1 MSNSLNLA
9 NYVRIG
15 RYDLPEPTR
24 TKAPE
29 GNLLGQEVSGITY
42 NLETKTL
49 FIVGDGGTSVT
60 QVTTKG
66 ELIDTMTLSKGSS
79 PQGTEF
85 YDPEGIAWAGFGLE
99 FVMVEERDRQAVLF
113 TYKAGTTLGRGD
125 TKTVVLGTDIGNVGL
140 EGMSVNLLSGAVA
153 FVKETDPQGIFATTI
168 DFEAGT
174 ASNGSATTVNST
186 NLFDPAGMKLNDL
199 ADVYF
204 LQNVQ
209 AAIDKDAQANLLVLS
224 QEDGR
229 IVEVTPTGEVVST
242 LQLRTDVGNPLSLAD
257 QQHEGLTVDIDGN
270 IYVVSENGG
279 GSFDRPQLWV
289 YAPATAPNTAATQ
302 VVVQNELTAIEENSD
317 TTVRLALGDIALVDD
332 GLGDTKLSVAGAD
345 AAAFEVDNGILYLK
359 AGTKLDFETQ
369 ASYTVTV
376 VADDTTVGGTPDA
389 TTTYTL
395 TLTDIA
401 NEGSK
406 AGSVFVSEIAPWS
419 SGNSKVGADWF
430 EVTNGTAAALDITGW
445 RMDDSSGVFEL
456 GAPLAGVTKLAPG
469 ESAIFIEGADTKALA
484 DAFIATWF
492 GGTAPAG
499 LQIGSYSG
507 KGVGL
512 STGGDGVNLYN
523 AAGALQTGITF
534 GASPATAPFASFNNA
549 AALNGVAVTTL
560 SMVGVNGAAPA
571 AATADEIGSPGT
583 VGRLYISEIAP
594 WSSGSSPV
602 KADWFELTNGTAFTI
617 DLAGWK
623 MDDSSG
629 SPAASVALNG
639 VSSIAPG
646 ESVVFIESANPA
658 AATKAFL
665 STWFGGGV
673 PQGLQ
678 IGSYTGSGVGLA
690 SGGDGVHIYDSG
702 NTLRAAISFGAS
714 PEGPYA
720 TFENSTALNG
730 TAVSINTL
738 SKLGS
743 NGAFTAVNSAAEIG
757 SPFGRQPLYTLQI
770 LHASDFEA
778 GLKAIDRAPRF
789 AAIVDRLEDQVPNS
803 ITLASGDNYIP
814 SPFLIAQGDPSLKA
828 PLITAYSKLL
838 GVPEATLAS
847 LGQDL
852 GRVDMAIMNALGV
865 QASVL
870 GNHEFDLGTRA
881 ISTAIDMTA
890 SSGKATSIGAQFPY
904 LSANLD
910 FSGDSDLAPLFT
922 PDLRNAASYAT
933 TAADLEAAN
942 IAAEAA
948 DRQIAPWTT
957 ITEGGET
964 IGVLG
969 VTTQVLASIASVG
982 GVKVMDPAGDGG
994 KNNTAELAA
1003 ILQPL
1008 LNQMTGQGIDKII
1021 LLSHL
1026 QDYTLE
1032 LDLATKL
1039 SGVDVIIAGGSHA
1052 VFADGTD
1059 TLTEGVSAAQGYP
1072 VIRTGADGNPV
1083 AIVNTGGEYY
1093 NLGRLVISFD
1103 EAGVIVPASVDPA
1116 ISGAY
1121 VANDATVTALYGA
1134 ENPYAPGSR
1143 GGIVQDLVT
1152 AVDTV
1157 IDAKLGVVAGYANVY
1172 LQGQRAFVRSQ
1183 ETNFGNLTADANLA
1197 AARLAAPTAAISL
1210 KNGGGIREG
1219 IGTVGTGAIPS
1230 YQPPVDGKVTQLDI
1244 ENALR
1249 FNNRLMV
1256 FDTTPQGLLNIL
1268 AHAASRPP
1276 GNGGFAQ
1283 LGGLRF
1289 AFDPDLP
1296 PGQQV
1301 RSVALYDLD
1310 GSFVAQVVANG
1321 QVVAGAPAT
1330 ITAVT
1335 LNFLANG
1342 GDGYPIKA
1350 NGANFR
1356 YLLTDGT
1363 LSPAIDEALDFT
1375 SAANVPAN
1383 AMGEQQAFTSYMA
1396 ANHGTPETAF
1406 AQAETPASQDLRI
1419 ENLNLR
1425 GDAVL
1430 DGADQ
1435 TFTVAAQDARLPE
1448 GDDGETAFT
1457 FTVTRS
1463 GDTAAAAEIGWSVTG
1478 ADGRG
1483 TAPANAQ
1490 DFAGGTLPSGTVSF
1504 APGQTS
1510 RSITVSVAGD
1520 TDGETHERFAVALGT
1535 LPQGAAFAGRTAH
1548 GVILTDDA
1556 AFSIGPA
1563 QANRAEG
1570 TGGGTTDFTFLV
1582 HRNGLA
1588 GGEQTVAWSVAG
1600 AAVPGSLAASA
1611 ADFAGG
1617 VLPTGTV
1624 TFAPGETNRLIT
1636 VPVLADSAIEQ
1647 NEHFTVTLSN
1657 PTGGATLGRTMAR
1670 GDILNDDG
1678 SRYSIGP
1685 ASTTVAEGTG
1695 GTTAAVFTVYRAGTS
1710 AGTDTLDWAVS
1721 PGSAPGTMP
1730 AGAADF
1736 AGGVLP
1742 SGTVTFA
1749 PGQRTATIEVGIAG
1763 DAQREFNESYV
1774 VALSNPSAGAA
1785 IGRGTAKGTII
1796 DDDTIFVLGGGPVS
1810 GTAAA
1815 DYFLVGPGQHEVSG
1829 LSGTD
1834 RFVFARSVATTPGP
1848 NATTLPDFAAGLG
1861 ERIDLRPIDA
1871 IAGTLA
1877 NDAFTFIGAAAF
1889 SGTPGEL
1896 RAELV
1901 GGMAMIAG
1909 DTNGDGTANFEIQ
1922 AFAAEAPKANW
1933 FLL

>member
-1 MSNSLNLA
+1 MTTSLNLA

-24 TKAPE
+24 TKAPD
-29 GNLLGQEVSGITY
+29 GNLLGQEVSGVTY
-42 NLETKTL
+42 NSETGTL
-49 FIVGDGGTSVT
+49 FIVGDGGTYVT
-60 QVTTKG
+60 QVSTKG
-66 ELIDTMTLSKGSS
+66 ALIDTMTLAKGSS

-85 YDPEGIAWAGFGLE
+85 YDPEGIAHVGGTT
-99 FVMVEERDRQAVLF
+99 FVMVEERDRQAVQF
-113 TYKAGTTLGRGD
+113 TYQAGTTLARGD
-125 TKTVVLGTDIGNVGL
+125 ASTVVLGTDIGNVGL
-140 EGMSVNLLSGAVA
+140 EGMTYDPQTGGFI
-153 FVKETDPQGIFATTI
+153 FVKEIDPQGIFQTTI
-168 DFEAGT
+168 DFKAGT
-174 ASNGSATTVNST
+174 ASNGSATTANST
-186 NLFDPAGMKLNDL
+186 NLFDPAGMKLGDI
-199 ADVYF
+199 ADVF
-204 LQNVQ
+204 SLSNV
-209 AAIDKDAQANLLVLS
+209 ALFDGKDSGANLLVLS
-224 QEDGR
+224 QQDGR
-229 IVEVTPTGEVVST
+229 IVEVTRSGEVVGT
-242 LQLRTDVGNPLSLAD
+242 LQIRTDLGNPLSVAD
-257 QQHEGLTVDIDGN
+257 QQHEGLAMDDAGN
-270 IYVVSENGG
+270 LYVVSENGG
-279 GSFDRPQLWV
+279 GDFDHPQLWV
-289 YAPATAPNTAATQ
+289 YAPATVPNSGATALTL
-302 VVVQNELTAIEENSD
+302 QNALIQIEENSD
-317 TTVRLALGDIALVDD
+317 TTARLPVAELVFTDD
-332 GLGDTKLSVAGAD
+332 GLGQQAVFLEGAD
-345 AAAFEVDNGILYLK
+345 ADAFEVENDVLYLK

-369 ASYTVTV
+369 SSYSISMFSYDPSLDAPLNVTASYSLTV
-376 VADDTTVGGTPDA
+376 
-389 TTTYTL
+389 
-395 TLTDIA
+395 TDIA
-401 NEGSK
+401 NEGTTLPT
-406 AGSVFVSEIAPWS
+406 VYVSEIAPWS
-419 SGNSKVGADWF
+419 SGNSAVGADWF
-430 EVTNGTAAALDITGW
+430 EITNGSAAALDITGW
-445 RMDDSSGVFEL
+445 RMDDSSAVFEQ
-456 GAPLAGVTKLAPG
+456 GAPLSGVTTLAPG
-469 ESAIFIEGADTKALA
+469 ESAIFIEGADTKAAA
-484 DAFIATWF
+484 DAFVATWF
-492 GGTAPAG
+492 GGTLPAG

-512 STGGDGVNLYN
+512 STGGDAVNLYN
-523 AAGALQTGITF
+523 AAGELQTGVTF
-534 GASPATAPFASFNNA
+534 GASPAAAPFATFSNA

-560 SMVGVNGAAPA
+560 SAQGVNGAFKALGG
-571 AATADEIGSPGT
+571 ADEIGSPGT
-583 VGRLYISEIAP
+583 VGRLFISEIAP

-629 SPAASVALNG
+629 SPAAAVALNG
-639 VSSIAPG
+639 VASIAPG

-665 STWFGGGV
+665 SNWFGDGV
-673 PQGLQ
+673 PAGLQ
-678 IGSYTGSGVGLA
+678 IGTYTGAGVGLS

-714 PEGPYA
+714 PEGPYP
-720 TFENSTALNG
+720 TFENSSALNG
-730 TAVSINTL
+730 TGVTISTL
-738 SKLGS
+738 SASGS
-743 NGAFTAVNSAAEIG
+743 NGAFAAVNSAGEIG
-757 SPFGRQPLYTLQI
+757 SPFGQQPLYTLQI

-789 AAIVDRLEDQVPNS
+789 AAIVDKLEDAYTNS

-828 PLITAYSKLL
+828 PLITAYSKIL

-865 QASVL
+865 QASVF

-881 ISTAIDMTA
+881 VSTAIDMTA

-922 PDLRNAASYAT
+922 ADLRDAASYAT

-942 IAAEAA
+942 IAAEAS

-957 ITEGGET
+957 ISEGGQT

-969 VTTQVLASIASVG
+969 VTTQVLAAISSVG

-994 KNNTAELAA
+994 KNNTTELAS

-1008 LNQMTGQGIDKII
+1008 VNQMTGQGINKVI

-1052 VFADGTD
+1052 VFADETD
-1059 TLTEGVSAAQGYP
+1059 TLVDGVAAAQGYP

-1083 AIVNTGGEYY
+1083 AVVNTGGEYY
-1093 NLGRLVISFD
+1093 NLGRLVVSFD
-1103 EAGVIVPASVDPA
+1103 AQGVIVPASVDPA
-1116 ISGAY
+1116 VSGAY
-1121 VANDATVTALYGA
+1121 VATDATVGALYGA
-1134 ENPYAPGSR
+1134 EDPYAAGSR
-1143 GGIVQDLVT
+1143 GGIVKDLVT

-1157 IDAKLGVVAGYANVY
+1157 IDAKLGVVAGFANVY

-1197 AARLAAPTAAISL
+1197 AARVAAPAVAVSL

-1230 YQPPVDGKVTQLDI
+1230 YEAPADGRVTQLDI

-1268 AHAASRPP
+1268 NYAASRPA

-1289 AFDPDLP
+1289 SFDPDLP
-1296 PGQQV
+1296 TGQQV

-1310 GSFVAQVVANG
+1310 GSFVTQVVANG

-1335 LNFLANG
+1335 LNFIANG

-1350 NGANFR
+1350 NAENFR
-1356 YLLTDGT
+1356 YLLSDGT
-1363 LSPAIDEALDFT
+1363 ASPAIDEALDFT
-1375 SAANVPAN
+1375 AAANVPAN
-1383 AMGEQQAFTSYMA
+1383 ALGEQQAFTSYMA

-1430 DGADQ
+1430 AGAGQ
-1435 TFTVAAQDARLPE
+1435 VFTVAAQDARLAE
-1448 GDDGETAFT
+1448 GDAGETEFT
-1457 FTVTRS
+1457 FVVSRS
-1463 GDTAAAAEIGWSVTG
+1463 GNTEASAEIGWSVAG
-1478 ADGRG
+1478 AAGPG

-1490 DFAGGTLPSGTVSF
+1490 DFAGGVLPSGVVSF

-1510 RSITVSVAGD
+1510 RTVTVSVAGD
-1520 TDGETHERFAVALGT
+1520 TAGEAHERFAMSLGT
-1535 LPQGAAFAGRTAH
+1535 LPQGAAFAGGTAH
-1548 GVILTDDA
+1548 GVILTDDTS
-1556 AFSIGPA
+1556 FSIGPV

-1570 TGGGTTDFTFLV
+1570 NGSGTTDFTFLI
-1582 HRNGLA
+1582 HRNGIGA
-1588 GGEQTVAWSVAG
+1588 VEQSVAWSVAG
-1600 AAVPGSLAASA
+1600 AAVPGSLAADA

-1617 VLPTGTV
+1617 ALPAGTV
-1624 TFAPGETNRLIT
+1624 TFAPGETSKLVT
-1636 VPVLADSAIEQ
+1636 VPVLADGAIEQ
-1647 NEHFTVTLSN
+1647 NEHFVVSLSGA
-1657 PTGGATLGRTMAR
+1657 TGGATIGRATAR

-1685 ASTTVAEGTG
+1685 AIAMVAEGTG
-1695 GTTAAVFTVYRAGTS
+1695 GSTSAIYTVYRAGAS

-1721 PGSAPGTMP
+1721 PGSTPGTLP

-1749 PGQRTATIEVGIAG
+1749 PGQRTATIQVDIAA
-1763 DAQREFNESYV
+1763 DAQREFNESFT

-1785 IGRGTAKGTII
+1785 IGRGTAKGAII

-1810 GTAAA
+1810 GTGAA
-1815 DYFLVGPGQHEVSG
+1815 DYFLIGPGTHEVSG
-1829 LSGTD
+1829 LGGVD
-1834 RFVFARSVATTPGP
+1834 RFVFAASVATASGP

-1871 IAGTLA
+1871 IAGSLA

-1889 SGTPGEL
+1889 TGTPGEL

-1901 GGMAMIAG
+1901 GTVAMIAG
-1909 DTNGDGTANFEIQ
+1909 DTNGDGVANFEIH
-1922 AFAAEAPKANW
+1922 AFALQAPQANW
-1933 FLL
+1933 FLV